1 MMTEPSQTYSIR
13 ARMSAAFLAGAV
25 SLFAATQASAEDL
38 LPPPESV
45 AAASPV
51 SGTLFIVGGGKVPE
65 EALQRFIAL
74 AGGRNAHIAVVTTA
88 SETAESSD
96 VESRLAY
103 WKRQALSELSIIHA
117 PSREIADDP
126 KFAQP
131 LATATGVWFIGGHQ
145 ERLTKA
151 YLGTRTEKAFKAVLK
166 RGGVVG
172 GTSAGAAIMSPVMIS
187 GGYPQPDLEPGFGFL
202 PGTLVDQHFL
212 KRRREVRLLHA
223 LSYYPK
229 LVGFGIDENT
239 VLVVHGRNLS
249 VIGDSKV
256 MMYLASVGD
265 KPAVT
270 RTLEPKDEADLLALS
285 RSAVARIEPRYSF
298 DDDRLE
304 PKLAHG
310 TLIFAGGG
318 DIPEEAAERFV
329 ERAGGPEA
337 TIVVVTTANGDRLT
351 SDSSAVAWL
360 AAAGAKD
367 VHLVHPR
374 TRSDAEAPALLALLK
389 KAGGVWF
396 TGGRQWRL
404 VDALE
409 STPAEK
415 EFHEVLAR
423 GGVIGGSAGGAS
435 MLADY
440 LVRGGPLTNLEIMA
454 EGYEEGFGF
463 LRGIAVDPF
472 FTQRNRYADM
482 ARLKRTHP
490 NLVGLGIDERTA
502 LVVSE
507 EELEVVGDNKVVV
520 YDARDL
526 ADSENGM
533 KFLYAGDKYDLVA
546 RERLSPPRDGTDPP
560 VVAKS
565 EEPEPQTPQ
574 ACDSE

>member
-1 MMTEPSQTYSIR
+1 MMTTPSSKFSIR
-13 ARMSAAFLAGAV
+13 ARMSAAILAGA
-25 SLFAATQASAEDL
+25 LTLIAASRGNAEDPQLPSAESL
-38 LPPPESV
+38 AP
-45 AAASPV
+45 ASPV

-65 EALQRFIAL
+65 EALQRFVTL

-88 SETAESSD
+88 SETADSSD
-96 VESRLAY
+96 VEPRIAFWRSQPLA
-103 WKRQALSELSIIHA
+103 ELSVMHA

-126 KFAQP
+126 KFSQP

-151 YLGTRTEKAFKAVLK
+151 YLGTRTEKAIKAVLK

-172 GTSAGAAIMSPVMIS
+172 GTSAGAAIMSPVMIRE
-187 GGYPQPDLEPGFGFL
+187 GYPQAKLGPGFGFL

-212 KRRREVRLLHA
+212 KRRREVRLEHA
-223 LSYYPK
+223 LSFYPK

-239 VLVVHGRNLS
+239 VLVVRGRHLS

-256 MMYLASVGD
+256 VMYLAAVGD
-265 KPAVT
+265 KPAVS
-270 RTLEPKDEADLLALS
+270 RTLEPDDEADLLALS
-285 RSAVARIEPRYSF
+285 RTAIARVEPRFTY
-298 DDDRLE
+298 DEKTE

-318 DIPEEAAERFV
+318 EIPEGAAERFV
-329 ERAGGPEA
+329 DAAGGPEA
-337 TIVVVTTANGDRLT
+337 TIVVVTTANGERLAP
-351 SDSSAVAWL
+351 DSSAVAWL

-409 STPAEK
+409 NTPAEK
-415 EFHEVLAR
+415 EFHEVLNR
-423 GGVIGGSAGGAS
+423 GGVVGGSAGGAS

-440 LVRGGPLTNLEIMA
+440 LVRGGPLSNKDIMA

-463 LRGIAVDPF
+463 LRGIAIDPF
-472 FTQRNRYADM
+472 FTQRNRFADM
-482 ARLKRTHP
+482 TRLKRAHP
-490 NLVGLGIDERTA
+490 HLVGLGIDEGTA
-502 LVVSE
+502 LVVTE
-507 EELEVVGDNKVVV
+507 QALEVVGENKVVV
-520 YDARDL
+520 YDARDPQDAEKGL
-526 ADSENGM
+526 
-533 KFLYAGDKYDLVA
+533 KFLYAGDKYDLVT
-546 RERLSPPRDGTDPP
+546 RERLGPPRDDSDPP
-560 VVAKS
+560 IVAHTDD
-565 EEPEPQTPQ
+565 PEPQPPL